1 MSSLNQVTLVGR
13 LGADPEL
20 RYTTTNKAVA
30 NFRIA
35 TSESWCDKASGE
47 RKERTEWHSIEA
59 WGKLAE
65 LCEEHLGKGRSVCVQ
80 GKLRTKSW
88 EKDGVTHYR
97 TQIAADN
104 VLILG
109 GGKSA
114 AGEPNYEITDD
125 DIPY

>member
-35 TSESWCDKASGE
+35 TSESWRDKASGE

-65 LCEEHLGKGRSVCVQ
+65 LCEEHLGKVCVQ

-88 EKDGVTHYR
+88 DKDGVTHYR

-104 VLILG
+104 VVFLG
-109 GGKSA
+109 GGRTAPS
-114 AGEPNYEITDD
+114 GEPNDE
-125 DIPY
+125 DIPL

>member
-13 LGADPEL
+13 LGADPEV
-20 RYTTTNKAVA
+20 RHTTNDKAVA

-35 TSESWCDKASGE
+35 TSETWRDKESGE
-47 RKERTEWHSIEA
+47 KRERTEWHTIEV
-59 WGKLAE
+59 WGKQAE
-65 LCEEHLGKGRSVCVQ
+65 TCGEYLSKGRSVCVQ

-104 VLILG
+104 VLFLG